1 MKRLLVTGASGFLGS
16 RVIRFYDGKYEIFA
30 PSHAQ
35 MDITDIGSVKAVFEN
50 FRPDLV
56 VHGAAIS
63 DLDQCEKERERSWK
77 INVDGSRNIAAMAF
91 QFHAKCLLCSSD
103 QVYFGKDRL
112 KEGAGP
118 HNEDEVTDP
127 FNLYGQGKKKAE
139 EASLLEN
146 PDCVIL
152 RLSWMYDRETVNG
165 QEHGDFFRTLISDLE
180 TADKLSFPVY
190 DVRGITDVNEVIR
203 NMEKAWGLPGGIYN
217 FGSPNDR
224 NTSETVVR
232 MFQALNWDVGR
243 LSKNEQAFAPD
254 LRDISMGQ
262 KKVNDNGIFFSTTL
276 EGLVRNGTNVYKSL
290 AR

>member
-103 QVYFGKDRL
+103 QVYFGKDRM

-152 RLSWMYDRETVNG
+152 RLSWMYE
-165 QEHGDFFRTLISDLE
+165 I
-180 TADKLSFPVY
+180 
-190 DVRGITDVNEVIR
+190 
-203 NMEKAWGLPGGIYN
+203 
-217 FGSPNDR
+217 
-224 NTSETVVR
+224 
-232 MFQALNWDVGR
+232 GR
-243 LSKNEQAFAPD
+243 AH
-254 LRDISMGQ
+254 
-262 KKVNDNGIFFSTTL
+262 V
-276 EGLVRNGTNVYKSL
+276 
-290 AR
+290 